1 MLRVPHL
8 ALAFGLAVSLFGS
21 PARAELSNVRVAT
34 QIGLPYLP
42 LIVMQHD
49 KLWEKK
55 AKEAGLDVSVEYARL
70 GGGGPLNDALLSD
83 SIQIASAGVAP
94 LLVLWDRTQPN
105 YKVKALSAINAS
117 PMFILTNNPKVKS
130 VKDFGPDDRIAVASV
145 KVSINAIVLQMAAE
159 QATGKWDTLENIQ
172 VAMAHPEAFAAL
184 TTRSGGITGYVANS
198 PFQDRALQMPG
209 ISKVVDSFEV
219 QGGPASLSLIY
230 AKSSF
235 VTDNPKLTAAFI
247 AAQKE
252 AVASIKADPKGA
264 IDKYI
269 AVTADKTDRKVLE
282 DLITSPQWNF
292 DLEPKGTMKVADF
305 IVKTGLLKRKPAS
318 WKDYFFDTVSS
329 GD

>member
-1 MLRVPHL
+1 MIRLPHL
-8 ALAFGLAVSLFGS
+8 VLTFGFVLSLLSG
-21 PARAELSNVRVAT
+21 PAKAEMSEVHVAT

-49 KLWEKK
+49 KLWEKEAKK
-55 AKEAGLDVSVEYARL
+55 AGVDLTVDYAQL

-94 LLVLWDRTQPN
+94 LLVLWDRTLQN
-105 YKVKALSAINAS
+105 YKVRALSAINAS
-117 PMFILTNNPKVKS
+117 PMDILTNSPKIKS

-159 QATGKWDTLENIQ
+159 QATGKWDALENIQ

-184 TTRSGGITGYVANS
+184 TTHSGGITGYVANS
-198 PFQDRALQMPG
+198 PFQDRALRMPG
-209 ISKVVDSFEV
+209 ISKVTDSFQV
-219 QGGPASLSLIY
+219 QGGPASLRLIY

-235 VTDNPKLTAAFI
+235 VTQNPKLTAAFI

-269 AVTADKTDRKVLE
+269 AVTGDKTDRSILE
-282 DLITSPQWNF
+282 GLITSPQWNF
-292 DLEPKGTMKVADF
+292 ALEPKGTMKVANF
-305 IVKTGLLKRKPAS
+305 IVKTGLLKHKPAS
-318 WKDYFFDTVSS
+318 WKDYFFDTVAS

>member
-1 MLRVPHL
+1 MARLPQLV
-8 ALAFGLAVSLFGS
+8 LAFGFVLSLLS
-21 PARAELSNVRVAT
+21 DPARAEMSEVRVAS

-49 KLWEKK
+49 KLWEKE
-55 AKEAGLDVSVEYARL
+55 AKKAGLDLTVDYAQL

-83 SIQIASAGVAP
+83 SIQVASAGVAP
-94 LLVLWDRTQPN
+94 LLVLWDRTMPN

-117 PMFILTNNPKVKS
+117 PMDILTNNPKIKS

-145 KVSINAIVLQMAAE
+145 KVSINAIVLQIAAE
-159 QATGKWDTLENIQ
+159 QATGKWDALENIQ

-184 TTRSGGITGYVANS
+184 TTHSGGITGYVANS

-209 ISKVVDSFEV
+209 IFKVTDSFEV

-235 VTDNPKLTAAFI
+235 VTQNPKLTTAFI

-264 IDKYI
+264 IDKFI
-269 AVTADKTDRKVLE
+269 AVTGDKTDRSILE
-282 DLITSPQWNF
+282 GLITSPRWNF

-305 IVKTGLLKRKPAS
+305 IVKTGLLKHKPTS
-318 WKDYFFDTVSS
+318 WKDYFFDTVAS

>member
-1 MLRVPHL
+1 MIRLSPLVL
-8 ALAFGLAVSLFGS
+8 ALGLFVSFS
-21 PARAELSNVRVAT
+21 SDPAAAEMSEVHVAS

-49 KLWEKK
+49 RLWEKK
-55 AKEAGLDVSVEYARL
+55 AKEAGLDLTASYTQL
-70 GGGGPLNDALLSD
+70 GGGGPLNDALLSN
-83 SIQIASAGVAP
+83 SVQIASAGVAP
-94 LLVLWDRTQPN
+94 LLVLWDRTRPN

-117 PMFILTNNPKVKS
+117 PMDILTNNPKVKS

-184 TTRSGGITGYVANS
+184 TTHSGGITGYVANS
-198 PFQDRALQMPG
+198 PFQDRALRMPG
-209 ISKVVDSFEV
+209 ISKVTDSFEV
-219 QGGPASLSLIY
+219 EGGPASLSLIY

-235 VTDNPKLTAAFI
+235 VTENPKLTAAFI

-264 IDKYI
+264 VDKYV
-269 AVTADKTDRKVLE
+269 AVTGDKTDRSILE
-282 DLITSPQWNF
+282 GLITSPQWSF
-292 DLEPKGTMKVADF
+292 DLEPKGTMKVAEF
-305 IVKTGLLKRKPAS
+305 MVKTGLLKQKPAG
-318 WKDYFFDTVSS
+318 WKDYFFDTVTS
-329 GD
+329 GN

>member
-1 MLRVPHL
+1 MARFSQITLCAGIAISLL
-8 ALAFGLAVSLFGS
+8 AGS
-21 PARAELSNVRVAT
+21 ARAEMSNVRVAT

-55 AKEAGLDVSVEYARL
+55 AKQAGEDVTVEYAQL

-94 LLVLWDRTQPN
+94 LLVLWDRTLPN

-117 PMFILTNNPKVKS
+117 PMFILTNKPNIKS

-159 QATGKWDTLENIQ
+159 QATGKWDALENIQ

-198 PFQDRALQMPG
+198 PFQDRALQVPG

-230 AKSSF
+230 AKSAF
-235 VTDNPKLTAAFI
+235 VKDNPKLTAAFI

-269 AVTADKTDRKVLE
+269 AVTGDKTDRGILE
-282 DLITSPQWNF
+282 GLITSPTWNF

-305 IVKTGLLKRKPAS
+305 IVKTGLLKHKPAS
-318 WKDYFFDTVSS
+318 WKDYFFDTVAN

>member
-1 MLRVPHL
+1 MLRISHLSL
-8 ALAFGLAVSLFGS
+8 ALGVALSLS
-21 PARAELSNVRVAT
+21 SISAHAEMSEVRVAT

-55 AKEAGLDVSVEYARL
+55 AKEAGLELTATYAQL

-83 SIQIASAGVAP
+83 SIQVASAGVAP
-94 LLVLWDRTQPN
+94 LLVLWDRTQSN

-117 PMFILTNNPKVKS
+117 PMDILTNNPKIKS

-159 QATGKWDTLENIQ
+159 QATGKWDALENIQ
-172 VAMAHPEAFAAL
+172 VAMAHPEAFSAL
-184 TTRSGGITGYVANS
+184 TTHSGGITGYVANS
-198 PFQDRALQMPG
+198 PFQDRALKMPG

-235 VTDNPKLTAAFI
+235 VTQNPKLTAAFI
-247 AAQKE
+247 AAQRE

-264 IDKYI
+264 IEKYV
-269 AVTADKTDRKVLE
+269 AVTGDKTDPAILQG
-282 DLITSPQWNF
+282 LITSPQWNF
-292 DLEPKGTMKVADF
+292 DLEPKGTMKVANF
-305 IVKTGLLKRKPAS
+305 IVKTGLLKHKPAS
-318 WKDYFFDTVSS
+318 WKDYFFDTVTS

>member
-1 MLRVPHL
+1 MVGFSRVIL
-8 ALAFGLAVSLFGS
+8 SVGLVISLLTG
-21 PARAELSNVRVAT
+21 PANAELSNVRVAT

-55 AKEAGLDVSVEYARL
+55 AKEAGQDLTVEYARL
-70 GGGGPLNDALLSD
+70 GGGAPLNDALLSD

-94 LLVLWDRTQPN
+94 LLVLWDRTQQN

-117 PMFILTNNPKVKS
+117 PMFILTNNPEIKS
-130 VKDFGPDDRIAVASV
+130 VKDFGPNDRIAVASV
-145 KVSINAIVLQMAAE
+145 KVSINAIVLQMAVE
-159 QATGKWDTLENIQ
+159 QATGKWDALENIQ

-235 VTDNPKLTAAFI
+235 VNENPKLTAAFI

-252 AVASIKADPKGA
+252 AVASIKTDPKGA

-269 AVTADKTDRKVLE
+269 AVTGDKTNRAVLE
-282 DLITSPQWNF
+282 GLITSPTWNF
-292 DLEPKGTMKVADF
+292 ALEPKGTMKVADF
-305 IVKTGLLKRKPAS
+305 IVKTGLLKHKPAS
-318 WKDYFFDTVSS
+318 WKDYFFDTVAS